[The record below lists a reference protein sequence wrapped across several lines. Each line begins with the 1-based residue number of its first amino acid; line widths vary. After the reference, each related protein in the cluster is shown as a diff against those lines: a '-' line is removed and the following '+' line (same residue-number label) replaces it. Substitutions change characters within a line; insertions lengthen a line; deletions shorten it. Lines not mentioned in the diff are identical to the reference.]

1 MTFPTGTQI
10 STANV
15 ATASADPSL
24 ARQDFYDLIVAVN
37 AVLSS
42 YNAAQGVLVL
52 DGSAKVG
59 TGYLPSTVAVSGNQ
73 VFQPSTGIVSIQN
86 VLRLAQIYTA
96 DLGGQTGTTSPNAGD
111 IVYLVD
117 GDAGQ
122 PCISCYDGTN
132 WRVIRL
138 ATQVG
143 DVGAGITGTATLAC
157 DAEVV

>member
-1 MTFPTGTQI
+1 MTFPTGTTI
-10 STANV
+10 PTTNV
-15 ATASADPSL
+15 ASASSDPSL

-37 AVLSS
+37 SILSS

-59 TGYLPSTVAVSGNQ
+59 TVYLPSTVAVTGNQ

-96 DLGGQTGTTSPNAGD
+96 DLGTQTGTATPNAGD
-111 IVYLVD
+111 LVYLVD
-117 GDAGQ
+117 GDAGR
-122 PCISCYDGTN
+122 PCIGAYDGTK

-143 DVGAGITGTATLAC
+143 DVGAAITARVTVTATAV
-157 DAEVV
+157 A